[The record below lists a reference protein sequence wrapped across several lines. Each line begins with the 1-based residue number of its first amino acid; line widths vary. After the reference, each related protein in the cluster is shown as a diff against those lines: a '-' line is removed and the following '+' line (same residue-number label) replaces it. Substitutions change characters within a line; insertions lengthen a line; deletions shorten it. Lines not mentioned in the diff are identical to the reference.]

1 MRKVKDSLDALNV
14 EVLLVS
20 VDSPADSRRYREKRG
35 IPFRCLADEDHRV
48 ADRFAIPIGRWHPK
62 AWGYQD
68 GFTQPA
74 ILGYRGDEG
83 IYAYVAEPKLT
94 NLYGASGRPSPEQVV
109 EALKVKLSATRAD
122 A

>member
-1 MRKVKDSLDALNV
+1 MSLI
-14 EVLLVS
+14 S
-20 VDSPADSRRYREKRG
+20 VDSPEASRRYRERRG

-74 ILGYRGDEG
+74 ILAYAGEQG
-83 IYAYVAEPKLT
+83 IFAYVAEPKLT
-94 NLYGASGRPSPEQVV
+94 NLWGASGRPSPEQVL
-109 EALKVKLSATRAD
+109 EAIRPKLTATRAPS
-122 A
+122 